1 MNKLLA
7 TLTAAAILLCLAGC
21 ARQRIDDTK
30 TETGVDK
37 TDVRSLSYDAFT
49 HDYDLNVEFK
59 STNSVVTV
67 GIFKKADVPV
77 LEQVDMK
84 KALTT
89 SSAREGKLV
98 QKIEKGTAVTVVI
111 TGAETKTDVS
121 IKIWSK

>member
-7 TLTAAAILLCLAGC
+7 TLTACAVLLTLAGC
-21 ARQRIDDTK
+21 GPPIDYTR
-30 TETGVDK
+30 TETSIEK
-37 TDVRSLSYDAFT
+37 TDVRCISFDGLKQ
-49 HDYDLNVEFK
+49 DYELHVEYR
-59 STNSVVTV
+59 STGSDITV

-77 LEQVDMK
+77 LEQVDVK